1 MPAPTPVT
9 CQHELRPGTRVCL
22 HCRRAEREAKAA
34 RQRAVLTRVGVTG
47 AAIAAVAYA
56 GLAGFRAWQ
65 GNGSPSLRSL
75 VTLPAS
81 LEAAPVR
88 TLPVSA
94 PSARPAATLAVNAM
108 AAPLTGDSTSA
119 SDSARSAQ
127 IVAAGDSTLA
137 SSAPAESAVVA
148 APAAPAAM
156 AAPVPQPIATPAAP
170 PVVAPPAPVAAPPVA
185 PPLKPSVAEGRTE
198 LENGIYAVRRGDTV
212 TVHFD
217 TPEAR
222 TRRPEKFEQILRAT
236 LPVVHG
242 AAAASILSSIASGNL
257 VGPGDSIIA
266 PQAGGISLRG
276 GNGAALSVVPQTRP
290 GRDGP
295 LVVAYRVVPAR

>member
-34 RQRAVLTRVGVTG
+34 RQRAVLTRVGFTG

-65 GNGSPSLRSL
+65 GSGSPSLRSL

-88 TLPVSA
+88 TLTVSA
-94 PSARPAATLAVNAM
+94 PSAGPAATLAVNAV
-108 AAPLTGDSTSA
+108 AAPLAGDSTLA
-119 SDSARSAQ
+119 SDSARTVTSD
-127 IVAAGDSTLA
+127 AAGDSTLA
-137 SSAPAESAVVA
+137 SSAPAESAMVA
-148 APAAPAAM
+148 APAAPAAV
-156 AAPVPQPIATPAAP
+156 AAPVSQPIGTPVAP

-198 LENGIYAVRRGDTV
+198 LQNGIYAVRRGDTV

-222 TRRPEKFEQILRAT
+222 TRRPEKFEQIVRET
-236 LPVVHG
+236 LPAVHG
-242 AAAASILSSIASGNL
+242 AAASILSSIASGNL

-276 GNGAALSVVPQTRP
+276 GNGAALSVLPQTRP